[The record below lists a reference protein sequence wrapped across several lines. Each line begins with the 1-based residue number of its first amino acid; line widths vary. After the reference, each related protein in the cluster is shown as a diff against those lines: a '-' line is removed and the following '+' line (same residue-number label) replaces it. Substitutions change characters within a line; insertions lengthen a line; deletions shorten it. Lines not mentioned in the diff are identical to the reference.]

1 MKKTG
6 KCREPEIEE
15 PKFIVLDEYARV
27 FAGCREGYPYYSD
40 NMDEAKPLQGQAK
53 FDFLR
58 KYNHI
63 NLEQMFLEPNVGKK
77 RRNRK
82 TKVSI

>member
-6 KCREPEIEE
+6 KCPEVEIIEPH
-15 PKFIVLDEYARV
+15 FIVLDALARV
-27 FAGCREGYPYYSD
+27 FAGCKHGYPHFSE
-40 NMDEAKPLQGQAK
+40 NMDDAKPLQGQSK
-53 FDFLR
+53 FDFLQS
-58 KYNHI
+58 YSHI
-63 NLEQMFLEPNVGKK
+63 SLEQMFLEPDVRKK

>member
-6 KCREPEIEE
+6 KCREPEIIE
-15 PKFIVLDEYARV
+15 PEFIVLDGLARV
-27 FAGCREGYPYYSD
+27 FAGCKHGYPYYSE
-40 NMDEAKPLQGQAK
+40 NMDEAKPLRGQSK
-53 FDFLR
+53 FDFLQS
-58 KYNHI
+58 YTHI
-63 NLEQMFLEPNVGKK
+63 ELEQMFLEPDVREK

>member
-15 PKFIVLDEYARV
+15 PEFIVLDEYARV